1 MSDFE
6 VTAVV
11 TVLTGLGLLF
21 SFYGYMKKLIVDPQA
36 RLTEEFHRQ
45 HEDFRVQISKQNGD
59 IQSLSEKISR
69 EQEELRRLSETVYD
83 NRTRIVILEE
93 KTKKKGDER

>member
-1 MSDFE
+1 MSDIE
-6 VTAVV
+6 MTAVV
-11 TVLTGLGLLF
+11 TVITGLGILI
-21 SFYGYMKKLIVDPQA
+21 SFYSSIKKLIVDPQQKM
-36 RLTEEFHRQ
+36 TEELHRQ

-93 KTKKKGDER
+93 KTKKGDER